1 MLRGPSNGLT
11 VGALAL
17 LAAVASTQSGSA
29 RELGVGPQYTVGSS
43 LGTPSGGNPPVGL
56 YFIAGANYYKT
67 NIVDQNGN
75 NPTNNKLS
83 LGVSTAQFVW
93 VPGWTLFGASYSATV
108 LQPYVANQTTTNG
121 VTTTTNGFA
130 DTLWS
135 PLNLSWALGNAWFAS
150 VGFGFY
156 APIGTISGANGT
168 SGIAAPFWTAEP
180 SVALSYLGNGYN
192 LTAKLAYNINTAN
205 PNTKFRSGDQLFL
218 DLTATKTFGKWELG
232 PVGYYHNQVTAD
244 SDPNRVYAFLNTIG
258 VPVYTRPTSFA
269 VGGLIAYNITPE
281 AKLRLVVTDDVYAR
295 SAVQGWRV
303 WTKLGIKLY
312 GDDARPASSSALIHK

>member
-1 MLRGPSNGLT
+1 MTRRTLNALATGG
-11 VGALAL
+11 LAL
-17 LAAVASTQSGSA
+17 LTTVALTQSGFA
-29 RELGVGPQYTVGSS
+29 RELGVGPQYTIGSS
-43 LGTPSGGNPPVGL
+43 LGTPSGGNPPPGL

-75 NPTNNKLS
+75 NPANNKLS

-93 VPGWTLFGASYSATV
+93 VPGWTFLGASYSATV
-108 LQPYVANQTTTNG
+108 LQPYVAAQTTTNG
-121 VTTTTNGFA
+121 VTTSANGFA

-135 PLNLSWALGNAWFAS
+135 PINLSWALGNAWFAS
-150 VGFGFY
+150 AGLGFY
-156 APIGTISGANGT
+156 APNGTISGPNGT
-168 SGIAAPFWTAEP
+168 SGIGAPFWTFEP
-180 SVALSYLGNGYN
+180 SVAISYLGNGYN
-192 LTAKLAYNINTAN
+192 LTAKLAYNTNTAN

-232 PVGYYHNQVTAD
+232 PVAYYHNQVTAD
-244 SDPNRVYAFLNTIG
+244 SDPNRTYAFLNSIG

-269 VGGLIAYNITPE
+269 LGGLVAYNITPE

-295 SAVQGWRV
+295 SSVQGWRV

-312 GDDARPASSSALIHK
+312 GDDRPVSSTALIHK